1 MSTPA
6 AAVGQGFCFRPT
18 PLLRGILP
26 ALCLFFLF
34 ARALPFSRQSFCINL
49 PRGPLTRYLLL
60 LFPAKRLFSML
71 FLFSFEKTP
80 TLPRSFY
87 SLSQHCHPTRNENPA
102 NQHLPQRGGGT
113 SPARCRPHHRLM
125 RNAHSIPLSR
135 GYRGGQRPRRTL
147 KGGQGG
153 TIRRFPLLLSL
164 PFQRERKK

>member
-6 AAVGQGFCFRPT
+6 KISVSGQRPASGEFS
-18 PLLRGILP
+18 PHYASSFFSP
-26 ALCLFFLF
+26 A
-34 ARALPFSRQSFCINL
+34 RSPFPAKASVSIC
-49 PRGPLTRYLLL
+49 PRGSPMLCLLL

-113 SPARCRPHHRLM
+113 SPARCFSTS
-125 RNAHSIPLSR
+125 A
-135 GYRGGQRPRRTL
+135 
-147 KGGQGG
+147 
-153 TIRRFPLLLSL
+153 
-164 PFQRERKK
+164 